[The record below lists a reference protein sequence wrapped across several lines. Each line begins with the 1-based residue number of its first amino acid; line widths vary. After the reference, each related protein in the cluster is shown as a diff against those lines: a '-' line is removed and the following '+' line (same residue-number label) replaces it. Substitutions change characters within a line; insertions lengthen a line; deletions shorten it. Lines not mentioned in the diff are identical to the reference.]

1 MNDGKDFDFNEF
13 KKEFKKENVLTA
25 AEILEFSKEE
35 FFTSYEKEYLNNVMG
50 DYSLLVNEEETP
62 YLVKGEVFEFSGE
75 DLIEAEI
82 DENTLRFKK

>member
-13 KKEFKKENVLTA
+13 KKEFKKENVLTV

-50 DYSLLVNEEETP
+50 DYSLLVNEEEIP